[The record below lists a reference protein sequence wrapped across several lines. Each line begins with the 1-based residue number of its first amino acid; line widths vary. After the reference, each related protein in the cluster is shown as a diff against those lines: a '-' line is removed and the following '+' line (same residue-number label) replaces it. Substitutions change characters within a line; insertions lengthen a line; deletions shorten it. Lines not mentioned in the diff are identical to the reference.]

1 VVGHSKVLTIS
12 SIQGRPVLRNIHK
25 GKEYQLIIF
34 NTVKFFRLILTQV
47 VEVTATIQYPQGQA
61 SVMVQILEL
70 EDHLTRVI
78 A

>member
-1 VVGHSKVLTIS
+1 MVVHSKVLTIS
-12 SIQGRPVLRNIHK
+12 STQGRPVHRNIHK
-25 GKEYQLIIF
+25 GKEFQLIIF
-34 NTVKFFRLILTQV
+34 NTVKFSRLILMQV
-47 VEVTATIQYPQGQA
+47 VEVTATTQYPQGLA